1 MAGNDD
7 DNINVSSPVTA
18 TWPTASEDWF
28 IPFMEKIDADKNLD
42 VDFISIHC
50 YPDGWDGGAEMA
62 TWFVTDVV
70 DKAWEKYHKPIW
82 ITEFS
87 KRIFSSN
94 AQSAK
99 KTAEFWKAV
108 MPLLDEREYVE
119 RYAGFL
125 FQ

>member
-1 MAGNDD
+1 MWISYLFIAILTEG
-7 DNINVSSPVTA
+7 TA
-18 TWPTASEDWF
+18 
-28 IPFMEKIDADKNLD
+28 
-42 VDFISIHC
+42 
-50 YPDGWDGGAEMA
+50 GAEMA

-99 KTAEFWKAV
+99 KTAGVLESCNAF
-108 MPLLDEREYVE
+108 
-119 RYAGFL
+119 AG
-125 FQ
+125 